1 MDVVIKLF
9 VLSQIRAVV
18 TGTERITPNIMKKV
32 YHDELKPIHPM
43 MEALRSGD
51 PSKIAQYSDLTIP
64 DVDKKILEL
73 SALLESSKDQI
84 RKSVQYNGN
93 DQAIRLHNLLVDMG
107 HESDLLEPLIQ
118 RAFEEYLTYS

>member
-1 MDVVIKLF
+1 MPDDLRDLWFDLSQGIMDVVIKLF

-51 PSKIAQYSDLTIP
+51 PSK
-64 DVDKKILEL
+64 
-73 SALLESSKDQI
+73 
-84 RKSVQYNGN
+84 
-93 DQAIRLHNLLVDMG
+93 
-107 HESDLLEPLIQ
+107 
-118 RAFEEYLTYS
+118 

>member
-9 VLSQIRAVV
+9 VLSQIRAIV
-18 TGTERITPNIMKKV
+18 TGAERITPNIMEKV

-73 SALLESSKDQI
+73 SILLESSKDQI

-93 DQAIRLHNLLVDMG
+93 DQAIRLHNMLVDMG
-107 HESDLLEPLIQ
+107 YESDLLEPLIQ
-118 RAFEEYLTYS
+118 RAF